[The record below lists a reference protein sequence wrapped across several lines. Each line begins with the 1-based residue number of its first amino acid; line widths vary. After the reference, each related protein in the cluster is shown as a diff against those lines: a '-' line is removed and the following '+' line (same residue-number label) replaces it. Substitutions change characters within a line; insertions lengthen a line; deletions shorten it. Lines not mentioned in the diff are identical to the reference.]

1 MSIKDISV
9 LTGLSIGKVKSVIK
23 NKPKLK
29 KGKKSK
35 LSKEHINF
43 LTDAKTLKCWKTNTL
58 QERVVLFHR
67 QFNELKISTFT
78 LRRIYKE
85 HGIQF
90 KKCYSK
96 AYLTEEKKKSV
107 IESQINAI

>member
-43 LTDAKTLKCWKTNTL
+43 LTDAKT
-58 QERVVLFHR
+58 
-67 QFNELKISTFT
+67 
-78 LRRIYKE
+78 
-85 HGIQF
+85 
-90 KKCYSK
+90 
-96 AYLTEEKKKSV
+96 
-107 IESQINAI
+107 